1 MCTDM
6 EEAKRLIEEVKLLAG
21 KSDKASRDRIEE
33 IAQWFEKNQTDENM
47 SLLNE
52 FIEKGLN
59 EMEAEID
66 DLLNGIRKMK

>member
-1 MCTDM
+1 M